1 MDQSC
6 EPEGAYLK
14 KEVVKMVGEV
24 MELGRGH
31 GCRQEGG
38 RSTGTPGC
46 SRSLRRSFGRGI
58 GFGRVLLQQ
67 EEMR

>member
-6 EPEGAYLK
+6 EPERAYLK

-38 RSTGTPGC
+38 RSTGAPGC
-46 SRSLRRSFGRGI
+46 SQSLRQSLRRRIRVGG
-58 GFGRVLLQQ
+58 VLLQQ